1 MFVTVVCVIFLI
13 KFRWPE
19 TNSIYD
25 LLDLFK
31 TWRSQRFQ
39 NILIRRTGWKVF
51 FTALQVLFYHRV
63 TWGLCSPGSFFN
75 KYYTLHYIALHYI
88 TLHCI
93 ALHYITLHC
102 NALHCIAV
110 HYITLHYSNVCLQN
124 TCIIKSA
131 VELHSKTHTHAVHN
145 ENNYPLHF
153 VSVAYSAL
161 TNEPLLLLL
170 SLGSFPVISRS
181 SIDIHERSAGES
193 EGWWEGAKRGDH
205 W

>member
-1 MFVTVVCVIFLI
+1 MFVNVVCVLFLI
-13 KFRWPE
+13 KLRWPK

-31 TWRSQRFQ
+31 TWRSQRFK
-39 NILIRRTGWKVF
+39 NILIRGTGWKVF

-75 KYYTLHYIALHYI
+75 KYYTSDTLHYI
-88 TLHCI
+88 T
-93 ALHYITLHC
+93 AMF
-102 NALHCIAV
+102 V
-110 HYITLHYSNVCLQN
+110 QN
-124 TCIIKSA
+124 TCIIESA
-131 VELHSKTHTHAVHN
+131 VELHSNPHTHAVHH

-153 VSVAYSAL
+153 ESVAYY
-161 TNEPLLLLL
+161 EPLLILL

-181 SIDIHERSAGES
+181 PIDIHERSAEES
-193 EGWWEGAKRGDH
+193 EGWWEGGKRADH

>member
-1 MFVTVVCVIFLI
+1 MIPPRVVTGEVKSVPLKFVTVVCVLFLI
-13 KFRWPE
+13 KLRWPK

-25 LLDLFK
+25 MLDLFK
-31 TWRSQRFQ
+31 TWRSQRFK
-39 NILIRRTGWKVF
+39 NILIRGTGWKVF

-75 KYYTLHYIALHYI
+75 KYYTLHYI
-88 TLHCI
+88 
-93 ALHYITLHC
+93 
-102 NALHCIAV
+102 
-110 HYITLHYSNVCLQN
+110 TLHYSNVCLQN

-131 VELHSKTHTHAVHN
+131 VELHSNPHTHAVHH

-161 TNEPLLLLL
+161 TNKPLLLLL
-170 SLGSFPVISRS
+170 SFGSFPVISRS
-181 SIDIHERSAGES
+181 PIDIHERSAGES
-193 EGWWEGAKRGDH
+193 EGWWEGGKRADH

>member
-1 MFVTVVCVIFLI
+1 MFVTAVCVLFLI
-13 KFRWPE
+13 KLRWPK

-25 LLDLFK
+25 LLDLVK

-39 NILIRRTGWKVF
+39 NILIRGTGPKVF

-63 TWGLCSPGSFFN
+63 TWGLCFPGSFFN
-75 KYYTLHYIALHYI
+75 KYYTLH
-88 TLHCI
+88 C
-93 ALHYITLHC
+93 
-102 NALHCIAV
+102 
-110 HYITLHYSNVCLQN
+110 ITLHYSNVCLQN

-131 VELHSKTHTHAVHN
+131 VELHSNPHTYAVHH

-161 TNEPLLLLL
+161 TNEPFLLLL
-170 SLGSFPVISRS
+170 SLGSFPFISRS
-181 SIDIHERSAGES
+181 PIDIHERSAGES
-193 EGWWEGAKRGDH
+193 EGWWEGGKRADH

>member
-1 MFVTVVCVIFLI
+1 MIPPRVVTGEVKSVPLKFVTVLCVLFPTKL
-13 KFRWPE
+13 RWPK

-31 TWRSQRFQ
+31 TWRSQRIQ
-39 NILIRRTGWKVF
+39 NILISGTGWKVF

-75 KYYTLHYIALHYI
+75 KYYTLHYI
-88 TLHCI
+88 
-93 ALHYITLHC
+93 
-102 NALHCIAV
+102 
-110 HYITLHYSNVCLQN
+110 TLHYSYVCLQN
-124 TCIIKSA
+124 ICIIESA
-131 VELHSKTHTHAVHN
+131 VELHSNPHTHAVHH
-145 ENNYPLHF
+145 ENNSYYPRHF
-153 VSVAYSAL
+153 VSVAYSAF
-161 TNEPLLLLL
+161 TNEPFFLLL

-181 SIDIHERSAGES
+181 PIDIHERSAGDT